1 MHILVKNNFLYFNDY
16 KVKCAVG
23 KRGIGNKKEE
33 GDNITPKGSF
43 KIKYIL
49 YRKDRLKR
57 LKTKLN
63 LLPIKENM
71 GWCDD
76 PKSQNYNKLIR
87 IPSKYNFEKLF
98 RTDNIYDVIL
108 VLNFNMNPIK
118 KNKGSAIFLHIAKK
132 NYKPT
137 LGCIALSKND
147 LKSLLSKINK
157 NTFIKIS

>member
-23 KRGIGNKKEE
+23 KSGIGNKKEE
-33 GDNITPKGSF
+33 GDNITPKGTF

-118 KNKGSAIFLHIAKK
+118 KNKGSAIFLHIAKN
-132 NYKPT
+132 NYQKT
-137 LGCIALSKND
+137 KGCLAIKKRDIIKIINY
-147 LKSLLSKINK
+147 LKKESKIIIN
-157 NTFIKIS
+157 

>member
-118 KNKGSAIFLHIAKK
+118 KNKGSAIFLHIAKN
-132 NYKPT
+132 NYQKT
-137 LGCIALSKND
+137 KGCLAIKKRDIIKIINY
-147 LKSLLSKINK
+147 LKKESKIIIN
-157 NTFIKIS
+157 

>member
-1 MHILVKNNFLYFNDY
+1 MQLVK
-16 KVKCAVG
+16 V
-23 KRGIGNKKEE
+23 GIGNKKEE
-33 GDNITPKGSF
+33 GDNITPKGTF

-118 KNKGSAIFLHIAKK
+118 K
-132 NYKPT
+132 
-137 LGCIALSKND
+137 
-147 LKSLLSKINK
+147 
-157 NTFIKIS
+157 IKAVLFFYT